1 MLWVGSDGGVALLVH
16 SLDTGVSDT
25 VGNVLGELS
34 LVSILIISLKSLHVV
49 GNVETHDVLSVDI
62 SVVFTISK
70 SWESLS
76 AVWDVQTTIDGS
88 LEGTEKLGTSSGSLE
103 TNVQETLEGS
113 WLSVDI
119 LDVVLST
126 SGFLDSG
133 VDAVQL
139 KLLEQTSGK
148 QETSGVGGGVVG
160 QTDLDTI
167 SWQLVGVG
175 VADAHVTLDASIG
188 DLACDVLVG
197 EADDESVFWSV
208 VLALVLDDQALTGI
222 VVSLC
227 LSTSLVLDLKSLKVS
242 LVFNKFNKRLKI
254 E

>member
-1 MLWVGSDGGVALLVH
+1 MSSDIR
-16 SLDTGVSDT
+16 SLD
-25 VGNVLGELS
+25 S
-34 LVSILIISLKSLHVV
+34 LP
-49 GNVETHDVLSVDI
+49 
-62 SVVFTISK
+62 
-70 SWESLS
+70 
-76 AVWDVQTTIDGS
+76 VWDVQTTIDGS

-227 LSTSLVLDLKSLKVS
+227 L
-242 LVFNKFNKRLKI
+242 
-254 E
+254 